1 MLTRLEASGFKNLV
15 DFHLEFSPYTCI
27 AGPNGVGKSNVLD
40 AIRFLSLLTEHTI
53 NDAARRIR
61 AAPSNDNAGDLT
73 GIFFGQDPA
82 AGAGPGPV
90 RRFKLAAEMI
100 VAPEVSDDFGRLA
113 PATSSF
119 LRYEVGFRYE
129 EPSLAA
135 GPFGGLVL
143 EQEALRP
150 LTVGQAHRHLRFPH
164 SKAHFRNRVVYN
176 RRYRGPYIDTRDID
190 GQRVIVVHQDGGSR
204 GRGQSAPAQG
214 AMRTIVGTENTT
226 ATPTILAARQEM
238 LSWRTLALEPMAMRR
253 PDAYTQQPGIGS
265 DGAHIPATLQ
275 HAGAAMPGA
284 TPEQALA
291 SIASRLRDFVP
302 AVADVHVCRDDVR
315 QLLSLELEER
325 SGLRLPA
332 HSVSDGTLR
341 FLALA
346 ALAEGSEEMAVLC
359 MEEPDNGIHPAN
371 IEALNLLLHDIA
383 VDPHEPVGQGNPL
396 RQVVVTT
403 HSPHFLQLQQKDE
416 LVLAKNVMRKSERGI
431 VEPLACQP
439 LEGTWRCT
447 DRSPGVGS
455 IALQSY
461 GFPPRTHATATQT
474 DLWEEDYSASSA
486 ASPLAASSSFSSI
499 CSNRFGSSTSSR

>member
-15 DFHLEFSPYTCI
+15 DFHLEFGPYTCI
-27 AGPNGVGKSNVLD
+27 AGPNGVGKSNVFD
-40 AIRFLSLLTEHTI
+40 AIRFLALLAEHTI
-53 NDAARRIR
+53 NDAARSIR
-61 AAPSNDNAGDLT
+61 VAPSNDNTGDLS
-73 GIFFGQDPA
+73 GIFFGHESA
-82 AGAGPGPV
+82 AGTAPGQV

-100 VAPEVSDDFGRLA
+100 VAPEVSDDFGR
-113 PATSSF
+113 PAKVTSSF

-129 EPSLAA
+129 EPSSDA

-143 EQEALRP
+143 EQEELRP

-164 SKAHFRNRVVYN
+164 SKANFRNRVVYN
-176 RRYRGPYIDTRDID
+176 RRYSGPYIDTEEWN
-190 GQRVIVVHQDGGSR
+190 GQKVIVVHQDGGSR

-275 HAGAAMPGA
+275 QAGTA
-284 TPEQALA
+284 TSGTTTEQALA
-291 SIASRLRDFVP
+291 AIASRLSDLVP
-302 AVADVHVCRDDVR
+302 VTAVRVRRDDVR

-346 ALAEGSEEMAVLC
+346 ALAEGSEESVVFC
-359 MEEPDNGIHPAN
+359 MEEPENGIHPDNLKAM
-371 IEALNLLLHDIA
+371 NLLLHDIA
-383 VDPHEPVGQGNPL
+383 VDPDEPVGEGNPL
-396 RQVVVTT
+396 RQVVVAT
-403 HSPHFLQLQQKDE
+403 HSPYLLHLQKRDE
-416 LVLAKNVMRKSERGI
+416 FVLARNVKRKSEYGVI
-431 VEPLACQP
+431 EPLVCQP
-439 LEGTWRCT
+439 FRGTWRCT
-447 DRSPGVGS
+447 DRFQGVDP

-461 GFPPRTHATATQT
+461 RKPLPAQATAIQT
-474 DLWEEDYSASSA
+474 DLWEHDYSASSPA
-486 ASPLAASSSFSSI
+486 PPLAVSSKRSSI
-499 CSNRFGSSTSSR
+499 CSNRLGSSTSSR

>member
-15 DFHLEFSPYTCI
+15 DFHLEFGPYTCI
-27 AGPNGVGKSNVLD
+27 AGPNGVGKSNVFD

-53 NDAARRIR
+53 NDAARSIR
-61 AAPSNDNAGDLT
+61 VAPSNDNTGDLS
-73 GIFFGQDPA
+73 GIFFGQEPVV
-82 AGAGPGPV
+82 GAGPGPV

-100 VAPEVSDDFGRLA
+100 VAPEVSDDFGR
-113 PATSSF
+113 PAKVTSSF

-143 EQEALRP
+143 EKEELRP

-176 RRYRGPYIDTRDID
+176 RRYRGPYIDTEERD
-190 GQRVIVVHQDGGSR
+190 GQKVIVVHQDGGSR

-238 LSWRTLALEPMAMRR
+238 LSWRTLALEPTAMRR

-275 HAGAAMPGA
+275 HAGAATSG
-284 TPEQALA
+284 TTTEQALA
-291 SIASRLRDFVP
+291 AIASRLSDLVPVTAVRVRRDE
-302 AVADVHVCRDDVR
+302 VR

-346 ALAEGSEEMAVLC
+346 ALAEGSEETVVFC
-359 MEEPDNGIHPAN
+359 MEEPENGIHPENLKAM
-371 IEALNLLLHDIA
+371 NLLLHDIA
-383 VDPHEPVGQGNPL
+383 VDPGEPVGEGNPL
-396 RQVVVTT
+396 RQVVVAT
-403 HSPHFLQLQQKDE
+403 HSPYFLQLQQKDE
-416 LVLAKNVMRKSERGI
+416 LVLARNVIRKSDHGI
-431 VEPLACQP
+431 IEPLVCQP
-439 LEGTWRCT
+439 YKETWRCT
-447 DRSPGVGS
+447 EQTQGVAA
-455 IALQSY
+455 IALQNY
-461 GFPPRTHATATQT
+461 RNAPLGDDKAIQA
-474 DLWEEDYSASSA
+474 DLFEDDGLL
-486 ASPLAASSSFSSI
+486 P
-499 CSNRFGSSTSSR
+499 